1 MRPSACSASR
11 IGALPEVLAV
21 ALSAVVEVRAC
32 FSVSVRLEV
41 VEVRQ
46 LLADVAVS
54 VDAVAPLVWVWVW

>member
-1 MRPSACSASR
+1 MRSFACSASR

-41 VEVRQ
+41 VEVCQ
-46 LLADVAVS
+46 LLADVDVS
-54 VDAVAPLVWVWVW
+54 VGAVAPLVWVLVY